1 MLGTTICST
10 MWPSR
15 SGGIPTPI
23 SEPSK
28 VTRHRILLLLLPC
41 NPYEVAPPL
50 TMTSDNKG
58 VNTFLGAQQQ
68 TLIKLS
74 FMRFREG
81 SFSET
86 QRDRGRKRRTR
97 RHQLTSVAPLAARI
111 RKRLAF
117 HRHELPII
125 AARVEG
131 ELQDAVGVIV
141 VDLSVLNRT
150 LNLT

>member
-28 VTRHRILLLLLPC
+28 VTRNRILLLLLPC
-41 NPYEVAPPL
+41 NPYQVAPPL

-68 TLIKLS
+68 TLIKFLDTNNTS
-74 FMRFREG
+74 FVLALAV
-81 SFSET
+81 
-86 QRDRGRKRRTR
+86 RT
-97 RHQLTSVAPLAARI
+97 LA
-111 RKRLAF
+111 RL
-117 HRHELPII
+117 
-125 AARVEG
+125 G
-131 ELQDAVGVIV
+131 NTVGVS
-141 VDLSVLNRT
+141 DCRE
-150 LNLT
+150 